1 VRGYGHVHVHVHVQA
16 ALDTIIH
23 AKWDDPA
30 QRPPTVLVIA
40 HRLATVQR
48 ADKIVVMDAG
58 RVIEQG
64 THAQLL
70 ELGGAYAMAWNQQKS
85 MNLVQHGVDD
95 GCVVDIQ

>member
-1 VRGYGHVHVHVHVQA
+1 MWGIVQA

-23 AKWDDPA
+23 AKSDDPA

-48 ADKIVVMDAG
+48 ADKIVVMDG
-58 RVIEQG
+58 GKVIEQG
-64 THAQLL
+64 THTGLL
-70 ELGGAYAMAWNQQKS
+70 KMGGAYAAAWNQQKS

-95 GCVVDIQ
+95 GCAVDVR